1 MDGLAFLKNPMR
13 LHPLP
18 VVMISSLT
26 ERGADTT
33 LQALALGAVDF
44 VSKPKLDV
52 ARGLQGYADEIIA
65 KVKMAARSRVRPLVR
80 AAARSSRWTQRR
92 QRVLPRRSSAPPT
105 A

>member
-1 MDGLAFLKNPMR
+1 MR

-26 ERGADTT
+26 ERGAATT
-33 LQALALGAVDF
+33 LQALSLGAVDF

-52 ARGLQGYADEIIA
+52 ARGLQGYAAEIIA
-65 KVKMAARSRVRPLVR
+65 KPPRRCAR
-80 AAARSSRWTQRR
+80 
-92 QRVLPRRSSAPPT
+92 PRRSSVPPP